1 MVERQTPDGRPMDD
15 LASPEKKE
23 VSYQAQQTIDCGSY
37 YVATIKDV
45 P

>member
-1 MVERQTPDGRPMDD
+1 MDD

-23 VSYQAQQTIDCGSY
+23 LSYQAQPAIDCGSY